1 MAGLF
6 SVTCKEL
13 PILMRELRRADPE
26 LAKSVKRRIREA
38 EAPAKRAMVE
48 SATNAGM
55 MKAARAVK
63 VSNRYSGKAARLT
76 LRVDAKIAP
85 NARPLDKPNRGGFNR
100 HPVFGSGLLTR
111 DKWHWVDQPA
121 RRFFDRGADAGF
133 RACEQAMGDA
143 LDDLVKYLAG

>member
-38 EAPAKRAMVE
+38 EQPAKRAMVE
-48 SATNAGM
+48 SAVAAGM
-55 MKAARAVK
+55 MKASRAVFPLY
-63 VSNRYSGKAARLT
+63 RLDTFTARLT
-76 LRVDAKIAP
+76 LRVDAKTAP
-85 NARPLDKPNRGGFNR
+85 NARPLDKPNRGNFNR
-100 HPVFGSGLLTR
+100 HPVFGSGALTR
-111 DKWHWVDQPA
+111 DRWHWIDQPA
-121 RRFFDRGADAGF
+121 RRFFDRGADAGY